1 VETSKTGL
9 TIDELAERF
18 ELRPRTIHFYI
29 AQGLLPSPGT
39 RGRSVRYGEEHQL
52 RLEVIR
58 QLTRR
63 HVPLAEI
70 KERLRG
76 LSTEELRR
84 LVEEERRQT
93 EGLERAR
100 GDPSPQGYIAALLEQ
115 ARLAPSEA
123 RATAPSRSAASEA
136 REDSGQVP
144 GRIPHAARSWR
155 TRSEPDASRRRAQAW
170 RRWEIAPGVELHAS
184 NEGERRYGTLIKR
197 LLQVADEHEEGQGNG
212 K

>member
-1 VETSKTGL
+1 MATSDTGL

-100 GDPSPQGYIAALLEQ
+100 GEPSPQGYIAALLEQ
-115 ARLAPSEA
+115 ARSAPTEA
-123 RATAPSRSAASEA
+123 RATAAPRSASPEM
-136 REDSGQVP
+136 REGSGRVL
-144 GRIPHAARSWR
+144 GRIPPAARSWR
-155 TRSEPDASRRRAQAW
+155 TGSAPDASRRRVQAW

-184 NEGERRYGTLIKR
+184 DEGERRYGTLIKR
-197 LLQVADEHEEGQGNG
+197 LLQAADEHEEGHGDG
-212 K
+212 T